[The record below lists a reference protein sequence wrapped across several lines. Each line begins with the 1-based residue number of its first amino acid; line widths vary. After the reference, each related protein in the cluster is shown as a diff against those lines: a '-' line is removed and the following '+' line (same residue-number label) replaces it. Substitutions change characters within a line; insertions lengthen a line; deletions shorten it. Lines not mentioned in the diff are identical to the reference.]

1 MSKNKLD
8 DSWFDPNTLVWLAGT
23 FTQVKKSEIKATLD
37 DLNIKWTIKESMDIT
52 KILTDEWYLRYNNT
66 VPNPTEFQKLTYKI
80 YKAGG
85 TLRPLEFL
93 NTLRNRTAENMSEF
107 NTQII
112 TLLKSNDL
120 TNTTLA
126 VSMISNSILEYEWI
140 PWLLYRKDDYVEIK
154 ELLRKNNIS
163 PGQWH
168 VFKMKDD
175 MKRGI
180 RDMLYKLGMESSA
193 YGKMENKH
201 NEFIKEFI
209 DVLMNED

>member
-8 DSWFDPNTLVWLAGT
+8 DSWFDSNTLVWLAGT
-23 FTQVKKSEIKATLD
+23 FTQVKKSEVKATLD
-37 DLNIKWTIKESMDIT
+37 EMNIKWTVKESMDIT
-52 KILTDEWYLRYNNT
+52 KILTDEWYLRSNSR
-66 VPNPTEFQKLTYKI
+66 VANPTEFQKLNYKI
-80 YKAGG
+80 YQAGG
-85 TLRPLEFL
+85 ILRPLEFL
-93 NTLRNRTAENMSEF
+93 NNLRNRTAENMSEF
-107 NTQII
+107 SANII

-120 TNTTLA
+120 NNTQLA
-126 VSMISNSILEYEWI
+126 VSMISNSILEDEWI
-140 PWLLYRKDDYVEIK
+140 PWLLYRKDDCDDIN

-168 VFKMKDD
+168 VFKMKDNL
-175 MKRGI
+175 KFAI
-180 RDMLYKLGMESSA
+180 RDMLYKLRMEDGA

>member
-8 DSWFDPNTLVWLAGT
+8 DSWFDPNTLVWLADT

-52 KILTDEWYLRYNNT
+52 KILTDEWYLRNSSN
-66 VPNPTEFQKLTYKI
+66 VAHVTEFEKLTHTI
-80 YKAGG
+80 NQAGG

-126 VSMISNSILEYEWI
+126 VSMISNSILEDEWI
-140 PWLLYRKDDYVEIK
+140 PWLLYRKDDCTEIK

-163 PGQWH
+163 PGGWH
-168 VFKMKDD
+168 VDKMKSNLRWAINDVLCRLEVEGGWYD
-175 MKRGI
+175 KTN
-180 RDMLYKLGMESSA
+180 
-193 YGKMENKH
+193 NKH

>member
-1 MSKNKLD
+1 MKNKLD
-8 DSWFDPNTLVWLAGT
+8 DSWFDYNTLVWLAGT
-23 FTQVKKSEIKATLD
+23 FTQVKKSEIKAILD
-37 DLNIKWTIKESMDIT
+37 NLNIKWTIKESMDIT
-52 KILTDEWYLRYNNT
+52 KILTDELYLRSNNS
-66 VPNPTEFQKLTYKI
+66 PSNPTDQQKLNCSI
-80 YKAGG
+80 YQAKG

-93 NTLRNRTAENMSEF
+93 NILRNRTAENMNEF

-126 VSMISNSILEYEWI
+126 VSMISNSILEDDWI
-140 PWLLYRKDDYVEIK
+140 PWLLYRKDDCTEIK

-163 PGQWH
+163 PGGWH
-168 VFKMKDD
+168 VDKMKSNLRWAINDVLCRLEVEGGWYD
-175 MKRGI
+175 KI
-180 RDMLYKLGMESSA
+180 N
-193 YGKMENKH
+193 NKH